1 MRVNR
6 VKAASHELLE
16 SDGAAWS
23 DLETNRID
31 LIPAPVAMA
40 AALSMHMAVSQ
51 GHGKVRRL
59 EARLAHDGE
68 TLSIRLSW
76 EDSAHDDRIRDLD
89 QFVDAAALLFP
100 LRPDTNPLT
109 MGGEETKPVN
119 AWLWKADQPEPFD
132 VIARG
137 YSTTQRRP
145 ASSSGLVASSLYR
158 DGRWAAVFQR
168 PLDPGSGE
176 FARFEPGGSAQ
187 VGFAVWDGGNA
198 ERAGQKAVTAAFHPL
213 ELDR

>member
-1 MRVNR
+1 MRVTR
-6 VKAASHELLE
+6 VNEAKQKLFEA
-16 SDGAAWS
+16 DGAAWS
-23 DLETNRID
+23 GLETNRID

-40 AALSMHMAVSQ
+40 AAVSMHMAVSQ
-51 GHGKVRRL
+51 GHGKVKRL

-76 EDSAHDDRIRDLD
+76 QDPAHDDRIRDLD

-100 LRPDTNPLT
+100 LVPDTNPLT

-145 ASSSGLVASSLYR
+145 ASSSGLAASGLYR
-158 DGRWAAVFQR
+158 DGRWAVVFQR
-168 PLDPGSGE
+168 PLVAGSGE
-176 FARFEPGGSAQ
+176 FVRFEPGGSAQ
-187 VGFAVWDGGNA
+187 VGLAVWDGSNA
-198 ERAGQKAVTAAFHPL
+198 ERAGQKAVTGAFYQL